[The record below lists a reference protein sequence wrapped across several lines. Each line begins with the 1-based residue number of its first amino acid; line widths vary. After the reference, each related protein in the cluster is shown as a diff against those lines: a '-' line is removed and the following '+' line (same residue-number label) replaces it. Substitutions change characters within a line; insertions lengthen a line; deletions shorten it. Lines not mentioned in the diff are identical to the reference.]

1 MRFEDVPGELQS
13 LRVRRADGNEF
24 DAIKSATANTVPVV
38 AVIPSSRVNV
48 FSIKLPGFLVDISAV
63 NEGRGIN
70 LNRALVT
77 GNSYLAHLSDF
88 SNDRTAILSLAFF
101 SGPTIDFGEIEI
113 GVDEYV
119 KQRIEKFQS
128 RTIRDTGAWLQDELS
143 LVHLGEQYCFVVV
156 GPAIQS
162 VLDAESKD
170 EPRLEATPHLEE
182 GEVLEP
188 QIGLS
193 ETQLRKSR
201 ALIRHDIINS
211 FCLASQNV
219 RCVVTQT
226 EVVVGQPI
234 FVASKFTKVSP
245 QRDRAIRL
253 ARVQLRF
260 SDWTNAGG
268 VRLQAQ
274 ATLAS
279 LTKQSTSYLKKWDDF
294 GSIEDK
300 LVLERARRF
309 GCVEYSSP
317 ESVRRGGVVVKLEN
331 ASESALEMLSASLC
345 DDVELVESVPDYLDN
360 LEISIADLTL
370 HELKREEAARL
381 IGVRASRTPAETR
394 SFPVVHFNLET
405 RRLEIEAENL
415 PPQGKLIY
423 SIAGEI
429 AQNRRRLQ
437 ARKAILDGRSANSQ
451 IGIVIDSG
459 DIVSLRSEQRVKPLT
474 AFVRS
479 KVFSNPPT
487 SKQELAIDIAL
498 NTPDIA
504 VIQGPPGTGKT
515 TVIAAIVER
524 LNEIAAMSGQHQA
537 GQILLSGF
545 QHDAVENL
553 IDRLSINGLP
563 VPKFGNRNS
572 ANSDSDAEHNLITW
586 CKQLSERLRA
596 TNPDLA
602 EVEEERGVRD
612 SIEQYLRAPTRA
624 LAQQLLTR
632 VVGLGM
638 ETLGDEL
645 WRVSNALLSQ
655 AKLDKSSRSARERQL
670 LAVRRIRSGRASFSD
685 DGPARAGEA
694 LSELEE
700 LLDEPQ
706 MALLQKATSWLP
718 SRGTPPFL
726 DEIRGFKRELLL
738 RFTQPPEFRVEK
750 HNDEIVSVS
759 NAALSAVRQRGQS
772 SKNSEAAVLAEFLAE
787 LESNPSGMMDAV
799 STFSFAFS
807 ATIQGSLRPELRQRK
822 GLMDGVRD
830 QILDYGYVILDEAAR
845 ISPRDLMI
853 GLAQGRKV
861 ILVGDHRQLPH
872 IIDQE
877 VERRMEAGESGDGES
892 EWLKKSA
899 FEYLFNERIAELE
912 KTDHIQRRVTLDQQF
927 RMHPILGDFVSRNF
941 YERFNPA
948 ERFTSGLPPEYFRHD
963 LPGTN
968 GRAAMW
974 IDVPGSVGLATRS
987 GTSWTREAEA
997 EVISRQLAEWLNS
1010 TQGAGLTFGVI
1021 SFYKAQAERIAS
1033 RLRNVI
1039 GDEPFEARRVRVGT
1053 VDSFQGMEF
1062 DVAFLSVVRTMTNS
1076 LGVDIP
1082 SERNA
1087 RRAFGHLCLYN
1098 RLNVSMSRQK
1108 KLLVVVGDPA
1118 LVNNKLAAEYIPGLV
1133 DFRRLAN

>member
-1 MRFEDVPGELQS
+1 MRFQDVPGELLS
-13 LRVRRADGNEF
+13 LRVRRADGADF
-24 DAIKSATANTVPVV
+24 DAVKPATLNAVPII

-48 FSIKLPGFLVDISAV
+48 FSIKVSGFLIDISAV
-63 NEGRGIN
+63 NEGHGIN

-77 GNSYLAHLSDF
+77 GHSYLAHLTDF
-88 SNDRTAILSLAFF
+88 SNDGTAALCLAFF
-101 SGPTIDFGEIEI
+101 SGQTVDFGEIEI

-119 KQRIEKFQS
+119 KQRIEASQS
-128 RTIRDTGAWLQDELS
+128 RTIRDAGAWLQEELS
-143 LVHLGEQYCFVVV
+143 LVHHGEQYCFIVV

-162 VLDAESKD
+162 VLDARSD
-170 EPRLEATPHLEE
+170 ELSSPEATTYFQE
-182 GEVLEP
+182 GEVLGP
-188 QIGLS
+188 QRGVS
-193 ETQLRKSR
+193 EAQVRNSR
-201 ALIRHDIINS
+201 SSIRHDIVNS
-211 FCLASQNV
+211 FCLASRNI

-226 EVVVGQPI
+226 EVAVGTSI
-234 FVASKFTKVSP
+234 FVASKFTKVTP

-253 ARVQLRF
+253 ARVRLRF
-260 SDWTNAGG
+260 TDWSNAGG

-279 LTKQSTSYLKKWDDF
+279 LTKQSSSYLKKWDDF
-294 GSIEDK
+294 GAIEDE
-300 LVLERARRF
+300 LVLERARTF

-317 ESVRRGGVVVKLEN
+317 ESVRRGGVAVKLEN
-331 ASESALEMLSASLC
+331 ASESVLEMLSAGLC
-345 DDVELVESVPDYLDN
+345 DDVELVESVPDYLNN
-360 LEISIADLTL
+360 LEISIADLTSD
-370 HELKREEAARL
+370 ELQREEAARL
-381 IGVRASRTPAETR
+381 IGERTNRTSAETR
-394 SFPVVHFNLET
+394 SFAVLHFNLET
-405 RRLEIEAENL
+405 RRLELDAENL

-429 AQNRRRLQ
+429 AQNRRRLE
-437 ARKAILDGRSANSQ
+437 ARKAVLEGRSANSQ

-459 DIVSLRSEQRVKPLT
+459 DIVSLRSQQRVKPLT

-479 KVFSNPPT
+479 KVFSYPPT

-524 LNEIAAMSGQHQA
+524 LNEIAAMSGQAEA

-563 VPKFGNRNS
+563 VPKFGGRNIAS
-572 ANSDSDAEHNLITW
+572 PDSDSEHNLITW

-602 EVEEERGVRD
+602 DVEEERVVRD
-612 SIEQYLRAPTRA
+612 SIEQYLKAPTRV

-638 ETLGDEL
+638 ETLGDKL
-645 WRVSNALLSQ
+645 WRVSNALLAQ
-655 AKLDKSSRSARERQL
+655 VKFEESSRSARNSLL
-670 LAVRRIRSGRASFSD
+670 LAVRRIRSERASFSD

-706 MALLQKATSWLP
+706 MALLQKASHWLV
-718 SRGTPPFL
+718 SRGAPPFL
-726 DEIRGFKRELLL
+726 GDIRDLKRELLL
-738 RFTQPPEFRVEK
+738 RLTQPPEFRIEK
-750 HNDEIVSVS
+750 HNDEVISVAG
-759 NAALSAVRQRGQS
+759 AALSAIRQRGRS
-772 SKNSEAAVLAEFLAE
+772 AKNGEAAVLAEFLAE
-787 LESNPSGMMDAV
+787 LENNPSGMTEAV
-799 STFSFAFS
+799 SAFSFAFS
-807 ATIQGSLRPELRQRK
+807 ATIQQSVRRELRKRK
-822 GLMDGVRD
+822 GLIDGARD
-830 QILDYGYVILDEAAR
+830 QVLEYEYVILDEAAR

-853 GLAQGRKV
+853 GLAQGRKI

-877 VERRMEAGESGDGES
+877 VERRMEAGESGDLES

-912 KTDHIQRRVTLDQQF
+912 KRDHIQRRVTLDQQF

-948 ERFTSGLPPEYFRHD
+948 ERFTSGLPPEHFSHN

-987 GTSWTREAEA
+987 GTSWIREAEA

-1021 SFYKAQAERIAS
+1021 SFYRAQAERITN
-1033 RLRNVI
+1033 RLRKVI
-1039 GDEPFEARRVRVGT
+1039 GDEPFEARRIRVGT

-1076 LGVDIP
+1076 LDAGVS
-1082 SERNA
+1082 SEKNA

-1118 LVNNKLAAEYIPGLV
+1118 LVENRLAAEYVPGLV

>member
-1 MRFEDVPGELQS
+1 MRFQDVPGELLS
-13 LRVRRADGNEF
+13 LRVRRVDGTDF
-24 DAIKSATANTVPVV
+24 DAVKSATLNDIPIL

-48 FSIKLPGFLVDISAV
+48 FSLKLSGSLVDISVV
-63 NEGRGIN
+63 NEGHGIS

-77 GNSYLAHLSDF
+77 GHSYLAHLTDF
-88 SNDRTAILSLAFF
+88 SSDGTAVLCLAFF
-101 SGPTIDFGEIEI
+101 SGQTIDFGEIEI

-119 KQRIEKFQS
+119 KQRIEVTQS
-128 RTIRDTGAWLQDELS
+128 RTIRDAGNWLEEELS
-143 LVHLGEQYCFVVV
+143 LVHHGEQYCFIVA

-162 VLDAESKD
+162 VLDANPDERSSPEATQHLEKGGAL
-170 EPRLEATPHLEE
+170 EPRLGPSEA
-182 GEVLEP
+182 
-188 QIGLS
+188 
-193 ETQLRKSR
+193 QLRKSR
-201 ALIRHDIINS
+201 ASIRHNNINS
-211 FCLASQNV
+211 FCLASRHV

-226 EVVVGQPI
+226 EVAIGKSI
-234 FVASKFTKVSP
+234 FVASKFTKVVP

-253 ARVQLRF
+253 ARVRLRF
-260 SDWTNAGG
+260 TDWTNAGG

-279 LTKQSTSYLKKWDDF
+279 LTKQSSSYLKKWDDF
-294 GSIEDK
+294 GAIEDE
-300 LVLERARRF
+300 LVLERARTF

-317 ESVRRGGVVVKLEN
+317 ESVRRGGVAVRLEN
-331 ASESALEMLSASLC
+331 ASESALEMLSAGLC
-345 DDVELVESVPDYLDN
+345 DDVELVESVPDYLNN
-360 LEISIADLTL
+360 LEISIADLTYD
-370 HELKREEAARL
+370 ELRREQAAKL
-381 IGVRASRTPAETR
+381 IGTRTTRTSAETR
-394 SFPVVHFNLET
+394 SFAILHFNLET

-415 PPQGKLIY
+415 PPQGKLIC

-429 AQNRRRLQ
+429 TQNKRRLE
-437 ARKAILDGRSANSQ
+437 ARKAVLEGRSANSQ

-524 LNEIAAMSGQHQA
+524 LNEIAAMSGQDEA

-563 VPKFGNRNS
+563 VPKFGGRS
-572 ANSDSDAEHNLITW
+572 IANPDSDSEHNLATW

-602 EVEEERGVRD
+602 DVQEEIAVRD
-612 SIEQYLRAPTRA
+612 SIEQYLGAPTGA

-645 WRVSNALLSQ
+645 WRASNALLLQ
-655 AKLDKSSRSARERQL
+655 MKTERSSRAVRDKQL
-670 LAVRRIRSGRASFSD
+670 LAVRRIRSERASFSD

-706 MALLQKATSWLP
+706 IVLLNKASNWLL
-718 SRGTPPFL
+718 SRGSPPFL
-726 DEIRGFKRELLL
+726 GEIRSLKRELLL
-738 RFTQPPEFRVEK
+738 RLTQPPEFRVEK
-750 HNDEIVSVS
+750 HNDEVISVS
-759 NAALSAVRQRGQS
+759 RAALGAIRQRGRS
-772 SKNSEAAVLAEFLAE
+772 AKDNEAAILAEFLAE
-787 LESNPSGMMDAV
+787 LENNPSGMTEAV
-799 STFSFAFS
+799 SAFSFAFS
-807 ATIQGSLRPELRQRK
+807 ATIQQSVRRELRKRK
-822 GLMDGVRD
+822 GLIDHAGD
-830 QILDYGYVILDEAAR
+830 QVVEYEYVILDEAAR

-853 GLAQGRKV
+853 GLAQGRKI

-877 VERRMEAGESGDGES
+877 VERRMEAGESGDLES

-912 KTDHIQRRVTLDQQF
+912 KRDHIQRRVTLDQQF
-927 RMHPILGDFVSRNF
+927 RMHPTLGDFVSRNF

-948 ERFTSGLPPEYFRHD
+948 ERFTSGLAPEYFRHD

-974 IDVPGSVGLATRS
+974 IDVPGSLGLATRS
-987 GTSWTREAEA
+987 GTSWTREVEA

-1021 SFYKAQAERIAS
+1021 SFYKAQAERIAM
-1033 RLRNVI
+1033 RLRKVI
-1039 GDEPFEARRVRVGT
+1039 GSEPFEARRVRVGT

-1076 LGVDIP
+1076 LDAGNS
-1082 SERNA
+1082 SEENA

-1118 LVNNKLAAEYIPGLV
+1118 LVDNKLAAEYIPGLV
-1133 DFRRLAN
+1133 DFRRLAS